1 MQMDAIQTF
10 PNALPMPAMAIDA
23 GKSIVAMNSDSLV
36 LFGEQTL
43 NRNYIT
49 MIRQPSI
56 IDVIEA
62 TLQDGKNRE
71 GTYLNTV
78 SGTET
83 EFDVSCR
90 GVKVADEATVSNV
103 ILCFQDVTDIN
114 HAGQMRRDFVANVS
128 HELRTPLTAMIGFI
142 ETLIG
147 PAREDA
153 AAHMRF
159 LPIMLSEAQRM
170 NRLVGELLS
179 LGRVEVDERVKPTAQ
194 ACLNDIL
201 SATVDAIRPLADK
214 GDVTLELDLP
224 SNPVLL
230 AGDSD
235 QLRQVF
241 TNLIEN
247 AVKYGGE
254 GKRVLLRMTLSERDE
269 ALRGPGCR
277 VEVIDYG
284 AGMDPIHLPRLTER
298 FYRVDDHRSREL
310 GGTGLGLAIV
320 KHIINRHRG
329 QMRIQSTP
337 TQGTTFAVV
346 LPVALDQLQ

>member
-1 MQMDAIQTF
+1 MQTNAIQIF
-10 PNALPMPAMAIDA
+10 LNALPMPAMAIDA
-23 GKSIVAMNSDSLV
+23 NEFIAAMNSDAV
-36 LFGEQTL
+36 ALFGEQTL

-49 MIRQPSI
+49 MMRQPSI
-56 IDVIEA
+56 LDAIEA
-62 TLQDGKNRE
+62 TLQDGKDRNA
-71 GTYLNTV
+71 TYLSTLN
-78 SGTET
+78 GTET
-83 EFDVSCR
+83 AYDFSCR
-90 GVKVADEATVSNV
+90 GIKEADEVAIDHA

-114 HAGQMRRDFVANVS
+114 QAGQMRRDFVANVS

-142 ETLIG
+142 ETLSG

-153 AAHMRF
+153 AARTRF
-159 LPIMLSEAQRM
+159 LPIMLGEAQRM

-179 LGRVEVDERVKPTAQ
+179 LSRVEVDERVKPTGQ
-194 ACLNDIL
+194 ICLNDIL
-201 SATVDAIRPLADK
+201 RETVDAIRPLVDK
-214 GDVTLELDLP
+214 GDVALELNLP
-224 SNPVLL
+224 SDPVFLI
-230 AGDSD
+230 GDSD

-247 AVKYGGE
+247 AIKYGGD
-254 GKRVLLRMTLSERDE
+254 GKRVLIRMTMSKQDE

-284 AGMDPIHLPRLTER
+284 AGMAAIHLPRLTER

-320 KHIINRHRG
+320 KHIVNRHRG

-337 TQGTTFAVV
+337 TQGTTFAVI
-346 LPVALDQLQ
+346 LPIELGQIK